1 MKQLSTN
8 LAYLSRSALV
18 LLILSFSS
26 ALVLAQ
32 GDTNLVGTWQSKVGN
47 ASITLILNADGT
59 GKLDEAA
66 IKYAVT
72 GNKLRVNEA
81 GAINDYTFS
90 LRGNT
95 LTVSGVD
102 LEQPLVFERQ
112 TTTGKGLGAR
122 RNQLAASAGDS
133 GPVGAWESRTGQ
145 AVLRMELNPDGTGTF
160 NDLPLKWKFDK
171 GVLIFI
177 SGGTTLNYAATIEA
191 NSIEI
196 SGGNP
201 PKITHF
207 ERVERQAGSTAS
219 EKKQPRSS
227 ESGLTGHWQS
237 REYTLEISENGTV
250 SINGEPF
257 RYSVR
262 GNIITLSNNE
272 GSVQIPF
279 QLDGDTLVTTFQ
291 GQRTVYTRG
300 SESGAAMG
308 TGGGA
313 NSAELAGKWCYMANV
328 NANNGGRMSNRC
340 ITLYANGTYE
350 YYSETSSSNPYGST
364 ASQDSDSGTWR
375 ATATSITANSR
386 KHGVL
391 TYSLEKRN
399 HPKTGDPMIVLD
411 GDAYVTYQQR
421 RPW

>member
-1 MKQLSTN
+1 MNQLRANS
-8 LAYLSRSALV
+8 AYLFRSSLLFLV
-18 LLILSFSS
+18 LSFSS
-26 ALVLAQ
+26 TLVLGQ
-32 GDTNLVGTWQSKVGN
+32 GETNLVGTWQSKVGN
-47 ASITLILNADGT
+47 AAITLILNADGT
-59 GKLDEAA
+59 GKLDEAN
-66 IKYAVT
+66 IKYTVT
-72 GNKLRVNEA
+72 GNKLRVSED
-81 GAINDYTFS
+81 GVINNYTFS

-95 LTVSGVD
+95 LTVSGAD
-102 LEQPLVFERQ
+102 LEPPLVFERQ
-112 TTTGKGLGAR
+112 ATGKGLGAR
-122 RNQLAASAGDS
+122 RNQVADSNKDS
-133 GPVGAWESRTGQ
+133 GPVGAWESHTDQ
-145 AVLRMELNPDGTGTF
+145 EVLRLELNSDGTGRL
-160 NDLPLKWKFDK
+160 NDLHFRWTFDK
-171 GVLIFI
+171 GVLSLM
-177 SGGTTLNYAATIEA
+177 SGGTTIIFNATIGA
-191 NSIEI
+191 DSLRL
-196 SGGNP
+196 SGGEP
-201 PKITHF
+201 PKITNF
-207 ERVERQAGSTAS
+207 ERAERRTASTAS
-219 EKKQPRSS
+219 EPKQPVSGGG
-227 ESGLTGHWQS
+227 GLTGRWQS
-237 REYTLEISENGTV
+237 RDYTLQINENGTV
-250 SINGEPF
+250 LINGESF
-257 RYSVR
+257 RYAVR
-262 GNIITLSNNE
+262 GNMITLSNNE

-308 TGGGA
+308 TGGGT